1 MDNQWELTVAQG
13 TLLKAMV
20 TYMGR
25 KSKKQGMDA
34 YVSLIHFAAQEKRTL
49 WSNYTPIRIEKKD
62 ILFYYLL
69 SFSHFQGVKQREN
82 SEFCVGVEKV
92 NDPNDWIQSLLQVR

>member
-1 MDNQWELTVAQG
+1 MDLMDNQWELTVAQG
-13 TLLKAMV
+13 TLLKALV

-49 WSNYTPIRIEKKD
+49 
-62 ILFYYLL
+62 
-69 SFSHFQGVKQREN
+69 
-82 SEFCVGVEKV
+82 
-92 NDPNDWIQSLLQVR
+92 